1 MSQLYIICID
11 DQREVLTTVSRDLQ
25 EINKYVT
32 IEECE
37 AADETLELID
47 EIDSAGGHLAVI
59 ISDHVMP
66 GKNGVELLKEIH
78 EDSRFVHTKKILLT
92 GLATHQDTITAI
104 NQAGIDRYL
113 EKPWNAT
120 ELLQNVKSLLT
131 EFILITGLN
140 YEKYIEILDQTA
152 LFNNLKSRH

>member
-1 MSQLYIICID
+1 MSQLYIICVD

-25 EINKYVT
+25 SINQYLT

-37 AADETLELID
+37 SADETLELID
-47 EIDSAGGHLAVI
+47 EIDSTGGHLAVI

-66 GKNGVELLKEIH
+66 GKSGVELLKEIH
-78 EDSRFVHTKKILLT
+78 EDSRFAHTKKILLT

-104 NQAGIDRYL
+104 NQGGIDRYL
-113 EKPWNAT
+113 EKPWNAE

-131 EFILITGLN
+131 DFILASGIN
-140 YEKYIEILDQTA
+140 YEKYMEILDQTT
-152 LFNNLKSRH
+152 LLNTLKSRH

>member
-1 MSQLYIICID
+1 MSQLYIICVD

-37 AADETLELID
+37 SADETLELID
-47 EIDSAGGHLAVI
+47 EIDSTGGHLAVI

-66 GKNGVELLKEIH
+66 GKSGVELLKEIH
-78 EDSRFVHTKKILLT
+78 EDSRFTTTKKILLT

-113 EKPWNAT
+113 EKPWNAE

-131 EFILITGLN
+131 DFILASGID
-140 YEKYIEILDQTA
+140 YEKYMEILDHTT
-152 LFNNLKSRH
+152 LFNTLKSRH